1 MTSQHD
7 SEPIAT
13 QILPNISRSKGNQT
27 MKFGQLI
34 ECNMRNILLK
44 NYTQNAVEKLFLDP
58 FLRNENSSYLCVNSL
73 EALYSLFF
81 WYTNLKAIEI

>member
-7 SEPIAT
+7 SKPIGT
-13 QILPNISRSKGNQT
+13 QILPNISRTKGNQT

-34 ECNMRNILLK
+34 ECNMKNILLK

-81 WYTNLKAIEI
+81 LYTNLKAIEI